1 MVKRIISFLIV
12 VFPLFALAQAP
23 DDSTKQMA
31 DTVSSISN
39 SAPSDTAKIVSPD
52 DAEEKFIPDSITVD
66 TSKVKITDMGVAV
79 APSSMRFRVKP
90 GKSETKYVTITNDT
104 YYPHKFKM
112 SFSDFGM
119 SNNGVIRQKPIGQT
133 NNEYGL
139 TKWITA
145 SPNYVEV
152 LPGEKKKI
160 AIEVNLPDEDA
171 AYKAAWCLLMIDQA
185 REKDY
190 ILPPAAKD
198 GNVAMGVIPTFG
210 FGVYIYQNPPNV
222 KINKVEI
229 ISFTFN
235 YDKNNRFIH
244 LRAKNVGD
252 GIGFCKSYIEFN
264 NLNTGYSERMP
275 LKQFN
280 VLPGQEREFEF
291 QLPGNIPKGKYS
303 IMGVLDFGS
312 EEELEAAEMEITVE

>member
-1 MVKRIISFLIV
+1 MINRFIALLIL
-12 VFPLFALAQAP
+12 FCPLFMLAQVPGETP
-23 DDSTKQMA
+23 DT
-31 DTVSSISN
+31 TEVL
-39 SAPSDTAKIVSPD
+39 SPD
-52 DAEEKFIPDSITVD
+52 AAEEQTTQDTLMVD
-66 TSKVKITDMGVAV
+66 TTKVKITDMGVAV
-79 APSSMRFRVKP
+79 SPSSMRFRVMP

-112 SFSDFGM
+112 TFSDFGM
-119 SNNGVIRQKPIGQT
+119 SNTGDIKQTPIGKT
-133 NNEYGL
+133 DNEYGL
-139 TKWITA
+139 TRWVTA

-152 LPGEKKKI
+152 QPGEKKKI
-160 AIEVNLPDEDA
+160 AIEVNLPDTDA

-185 REKDY
+185 KEKDY
-190 ILPPAAKD
+190 ILPPAAKE
-198 GNVAMGVIPTFG
+198 GNIAMGIIPVFG

-229 ISFTFN
+229 VSFTFN
-235 YDKNNRFIH
+235 YDKDNRYIH

-252 GIGFCKSYIEFN
+252 GIGFCKSYVEIN
-264 NLNTGYSERMP
+264 NLNTGYAERMP

-291 QLPGNIPKGKYS
+291 KLPGNLPKGKYS

>member
-1 MVKRIISFLIV
+1 MIKKFCLLLIAVLPFFIMAQTNTDSTQAPADTSTIIS
-12 VFPLFALAQAP
+12 P
-23 DDSTKQMA
+23 DA
-31 DTVSSISN
+31 
-39 SAPSDTAKIVSPD
+39 
-52 DAEEKFIPDSITVD
+52 AEEKTSADTLKVD

-79 APSSMRFRVKP
+79 APSTMRFRVKP

-104 YYPHKFKM
+104 YHPHKFKLT
-112 SFSDFGM
+112 FSDFGM
-119 SNNGVIRQKPIGQT
+119 SNTGAIQQKPVGKID
-133 NNEYGL
+133 NEFGL

-145 SPNYVEV
+145 SPNYVDV
-152 LPGEKKKI
+152 AAGEKKKI
-160 AIEVNLPDEDA
+160 AIEVNIPDVDE
-171 AYKAAWCLLMIDQA
+171 AYKAAWCILMIDQA
-185 REKDY
+185 KEKDY
-190 ILPPAAKD
+190 IVPPSTKE
-198 GNVAMGVIPTFG
+198 GNIAMGVIPVFG

-235 YDKNNRFIH
+235 YDKNNRYIH
-244 LRAKNVGD
+244 LRAKNMGD
-252 GIGFCKSYIEFN
+252 GIGFCKSYIEMN
-264 NLNTGYSERMP
+264 NLNTGYAERLA

-291 QLPGNIPKGKYS
+291 MLPGNIPKGKYS

>member
-1 MVKRIISFLIV
+1 MINKLIALLIA
-12 VFPLFALAQAP
+12 VFPLSVLAQVSEDTLKTVTDTLTPAIAP
-23 DDSTKQMA
+23 AET
-31 DTVSSISN
+31 DTG
-39 SAPSDTAKIVSPD
+39 KILTPD
-52 DAEEKFIPDSITVD
+52 EAEIKTMPDSLTVD

-79 APSSMRFRVKP
+79 APSSLRFRVKP

-104 YYPHKFKM
+104 YFPHKFKM
-112 SFSDFGM
+112 TFSDFGM
-119 SNNGVIRQKPIGQT
+119 NNSGGIEQKPIGKID
-133 NNEYGL
+133 NEYGL

-145 SPNYVEV
+145 SPNYIE
-152 LPGEKKKI
+152 LQPGEKKKI
-160 AIEVNLPDEDA
+160 AIEVNLPDVDA
-171 AYKAAWCLLMIDQA
+171 AYKAAWCILMIDQA
-185 REKDY
+185 TEKDY
-190 ILPPAAKD
+190 IVPPSAKE
-198 GNVAMGVIPTFG
+198 GNIAMGVIPVFG

-235 YDKNNRFIH
+235 YDKNNRYIH

-252 GIGFCKSYIEFN
+252 GIGFCKSYIEIN
-264 NLNTGYSERMP
+264 NMNTGYAERLA

-291 QLPGNIPKGKYS
+291 MLPGNIPKGKYS